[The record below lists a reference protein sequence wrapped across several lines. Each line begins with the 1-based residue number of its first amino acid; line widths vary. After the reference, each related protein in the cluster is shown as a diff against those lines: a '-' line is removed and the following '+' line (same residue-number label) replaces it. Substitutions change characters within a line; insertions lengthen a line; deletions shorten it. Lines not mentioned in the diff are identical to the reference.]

1 MVKVPSLVSLSI
13 DVVKRELLHG
23 DDFIPHIY
31 ELPPEL
37 FNSLVKCLPPSTLQK
52 LQTEMPFKTYDDY
65 ESTSDYIKSSRKRGR
80 SGNFNKAWKELF
92 TLRWPDLVDRM
103 EPDDWQQIYWETH
116 VQNCLDEAAELALLP
131 SFGGCLGEIQIS
143 EKILRYI
150 GYVDHMGNA
159 ASDYLKLSYHCQHF
173 GYYARCLRL
182 QNVLCVVESCGNGFR
197 IDIGFMSEELDN
209 RSVMS
214 VFMHRCASLKEKTTF
229 EELQVTK
236 LGCTVDPICGTCINI
251 STFEFHRIEVMDHLF
266 ADGLCKLLSQ
276 NCKTLTSLKFIH
288 CKLSST
294 FVDAICESL
303 SLRGAETHQIQH
315 FSISSSSFLEPDP
328 VNSAH
333 RLASFLS
340 SGRSLR
346 SLKLCNNHLDWN
358 FARRV
363 LSTLL
368 DASSSISILDLSE
381 NNITGWLLNFNWR
394 SSALL
399 SSLGVAQSLQSLR
412 VLNLRGNNLQKDDA
426 SNLKY
431 ALVQMPNLETLDL
444 SDNPIEDDG
453 IRCLIPY
460 IAEASKTFSPLAH
473 LNLENCELSHDGV
486 TQLLNALSTL
496 RKPLNSLSIADNGLG
511 SQVAEALR
519 NFWSTSIQVFNLE
532 GIGLGPSGFRKLQ
545 DVIMEDLMLV
555 EINISKN
562 RGGIETS
569 KFLSKLIQQ
578 APKLI
583 AVNAAYNLMPV
594 ESLTFICSALKT
606 ARGHLKQVDLTG
618 NIWDYQ
624 PSHDAMLS
632 EFQYNGKPILIL
644 PSSVASNVHYDDDP

>member
-1 MVKVPSLVSLSI
+1 MQKSGQWRMVKVPSLVSLSI

-80 SGNFNKAWKELF
+80 SGNFNTAWKELF
-92 TLRWPDLVDRM
+92 TLRWPDLVDRI

-150 GYVDHMGNA
+150 GYVDHMEDMPVIFNWQGIAVNTSPA
-159 ASDYLKLSYHCQHF
+159 VAVMMFETSKCALCCRILS
-173 GYYARCLRL
+173 
-182 QNVLCVVESCGNGFR
+182 
-197 IDIGFMSEELDN
+197 
-209 RSVMS
+209 
-214 VFMHRCASLKEKTTF
+214 TF

-251 STFEFHRIEVMDHLF
+251 TTFEFHRIEVMDHLF
-266 ADGLCKLLSQ
+266 GVIEENVSSYLNGSVFYVIQLWCTKADGLCKLLSQ

-294 FVDAICESL
+294 FVDAICDSL

-346 SLKLCNNHLDWN
+346 SLKLCNSHLDWN

-399 SSLGVAQSLQSLR
+399 SSLGVAQSLQSLC

-431 ALVQMPNLETLDL
+431 ALVQMPSLETLDL

-460 IAEASKTFSPLAH
+460 IAEASKTFSPLDH

-511 SQVAEALR
+511 SQVAEALG

-578 APKLI
+578 APKLV

-632 EFQYNGKPILIL
+632 EFQHNGKPILIL